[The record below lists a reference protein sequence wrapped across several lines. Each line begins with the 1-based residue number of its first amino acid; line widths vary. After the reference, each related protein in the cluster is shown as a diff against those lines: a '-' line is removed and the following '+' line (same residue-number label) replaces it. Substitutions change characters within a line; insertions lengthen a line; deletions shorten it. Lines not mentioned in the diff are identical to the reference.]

1 MADSQDDKASQGQS
15 LELEAKKDL
24 TPGGP
29 AGDTALADI
38 LSVHSNTEYKLY
50 RRRFVGIVAL
60 VRSGYSKHCW
70 RHALAVVRPYRE
82 QHGVRLWYYSRRS
95 QLARKYRRVHISAL
109 CAAGKSRDPVHNWPL
124 KLLQIP
130 EIIRRYGFRR
140 CCDIGAVCMVVSAW
154 IRYAGT
160 PRSLSP
166 GGAYA
171 LLIVAQIF
179 SAIAQPIYQVVGPK
193 YSETWFSLEGRV
205 TATMVLAIANPVG
218 GALGQLL
225 SPIVG
230 TTRQSIL
237 VLAIISTVAA
247 PFVFLISSAPP
258 TPPTYAA
265 SKDPPGMVSLLRVMS
280 GKSRPS
286 DPPMSGRERLDF
298 VIIFCIFGALAAAIN
313 VFGVLTAEILQPVGY
328 SSDTAGF
335 MGATLLL
342 SGVVAAIA
350 TAPLFD
356 RVFTSHLAITAKVL
370 VPILAVVWLSLIWAV
385 KPNNTGALYALC
397 AIIGITSVTM
407 LPVALEL
414 AVEVTRNAEGSSALL
429 WFACNGLA
437 IIFILV
443 EGALRATPSAN
454 PPLNMR
460 KALIFNGA
468 FIMIVASSV
477 FFLRGKQMRK
487 VLDRQRL
494 ERAQVRANEVPLA
507 TAPST

>member
-24 TPGGP
+24 APGGP

-60 VRSGYSKHCW
+60 VILNIAGGMPWPWFGPIANNMVSDFGITLDEVNWLGNIVACIYLPC
-70 RHALAVVRPYRE
+70 AL
-82 QHGVRLWYYSRRS
+82 L
-95 QLARKYRRVHISAL
+95 
-109 CAAGKSRDPVHNWPL
+109 
-124 KLLQIP
+124 IP

-247 PFVFLISSAPP
+247 PFVLLISSAPP

-286 DPPMSGRERLDF
+286 DPPMSARERLDF

-443 EGALRATPSAN
+443 EGALRASPSAD

-487 VLDRQRL
+487 DLDRQRL